1 MHCFEAF
8 SCSFFLCRLFLD
20 VETDVKTSEAAVLC
34 SCLVFDQLSFCV
46 PLLETLDIV
55 LFQNNVM
62 RWIFALSEMV
72 LIRFKTDI
80 GSKAQLLQNYLYQV
94 KKLLHVCFF
103 LGFAVLKF
111 VVRLCSR
118 FLVSQ
123 TIIMM
128 IVLV

>member
-1 MHCFEAF
+1 MSRPMSRHPKL
-8 SCSFFLCRLFLD
+8 LC
-20 VETDVKTSEAAVLC
+20 C
-34 SCLVFDQLSFCV
+34 SCLVFDQLSFCA

-62 RWIFALSEMV
+62 RWISALSEMV

-94 KKLLHVCFF
+94 KKLLHVVFRVCRPE
-103 LGFAVLKF
+103 VCC
-111 VVRLCSR
+111 VVCLCTR

-123 TIIMM
+123 
-128 IVLV
+128 

>member
-1 MHCFEAF
+1 MSRPMSRHPKL
-8 SCSFFLCRLFLD
+8 LCHVRDWL
-20 VETDVKTSEAAVLC
+20 
-34 SCLVFDQLSFCV
+34 FDQLRLCA

-55 LFQNNVM
+55 VFQINVM

-80 GSKAQLLQNYLYQV
+80 GSKAQLLQGYIIQM
-94 KKLLHVCFF
+94 KKLLYVWFFRVCRPEDCC
-103 LGFAVLKF
+103 
-111 VVRLCSR
+111 VVCLCTS

>member
-1 MHCFEAF
+1 MSRPMSRHPKL
-8 SCSFFLCRLFLD
+8 LCHVRDWL
-20 VETDVKTSEAAVLC
+20 
-34 SCLVFDQLSFCV
+34 FDQLRLCA

-55 LFQNNVM
+55 VFQINVM

-80 GSKAQLLQNYLYQV
+80 GSKAQLLQGYIIQM
-94 KKLLHVCFF
+94 KKLLRVCVF
-103 LGFAVLKF
+103 LGFCRPEDCC
-111 VVRLCSR
+111 VVSLCTS